1 MIVTPQAQALAL
13 ARLTHTPVAY
23 NQLITATVPTAN
35 SGAGGPST
43 FSFLGEGD
51 TATFLYLT
59 SKIAANVIAIGA
71 AVRQY
76 GYSKDN
82 ADLADAYSKMAE
94 RRRAQYDTVFQPR
107 EAGYVGMV
115 RAEPIYNPNYVASDA
130 LAAEA
135 FLFTAYPRMRLTT
148 PEIDIAQRDNFSYG
162 VNGAYADSLDYG
174 RRREESKSDRK
185 NEDRANILYATA
197 QFSFGAGQATAKI
210 AEYGT
215 EIYTGAI
222 KMRSDFT
229 TSLVGDVTAGFIANI
244 EADRNKQ
251 ILAFQ
256 ERNAQVQVPATTP
269 NMGQLAGVQ
278 IDWNNL
284 PQPTKTTRQGV
295 GEGLIPR

>member
-13 ARLTHTPVAY
+13 ARLTHTPVPY
-23 NQLITATVPTAN
+23 NRLLMPPEAAENIGIAPSFIFGEIGGAATAA
-35 SGAGGPST
+35 
-43 FSFLGEGD
+43 
-51 TATFLYLT
+51 YLT
-59 SKIAANVIAIGA
+59 SKIAANIIAIGA

-94 RRRAQYDTVFQPR
+94 RRRAQYDIVFQPR
-107 EAGYVGMV
+107 EAGYVGMI

-135 FLFTAYPRMRLTT
+135 FLFTAYPRMRATT
-148 PEIDIAQRDNFSYG
+148 PEIDTAQRDNFSYG
-162 VNGAYADSLDYG
+162 VDVAYADSLDYG

-197 QFSFGAGQATAKI
+197 QFSFGAGQAAGKI

-215 EIYTGAI
+215 EMYTGAI
-222 KMRSDFT
+222 KMRSEFT
-229 TSLVGDVTAGFIANI
+229 TSLVGDVTAGFMANI

-251 ILAFQ
+251 VLAFQ

-284 PQPTKTTRQGV
+284 PSPTRAPRQGV
-295 GEGLIPR
+295 GEGLIPL